1 MAPGVRGIQREH
13 RIAGSIPLRNARLR
27 CPAGAAFA
35 NKTDFPNRG
44 GQGDNK
50 EAAIF
55 LGRSRLAIMAHAILA
70 I

>member
-1 MAPGVRGIQREH
+1 MATGARGIPRER
-13 RIAGSIPLRNARLR
+13 RIAGSIPLRNAWRR

-50 EAAIF
+50 KAGAIIHLF
-55 LGRSRLAIMAHAILA
+55 TE
-70 I
+70 

>member
-1 MAPGVRGIQREH
+1 V
-13 RIAGSIPLRNARLR
+13 
-27 CPAGAAFA
+27 AFA